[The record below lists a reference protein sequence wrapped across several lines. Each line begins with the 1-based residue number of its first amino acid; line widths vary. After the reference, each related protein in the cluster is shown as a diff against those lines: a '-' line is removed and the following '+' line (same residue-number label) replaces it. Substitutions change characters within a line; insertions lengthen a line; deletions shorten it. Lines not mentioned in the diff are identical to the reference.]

1 MLVIY
6 SGHEVGLSP
15 TIATAVLGA
24 KIIERHIT
32 LDKSMW
38 GTDQQTSIEPLG
50 FARLIKDVRTIEQSL
65 GQEKKILYESEKKM
79 MKKLRIND

>member
-1 MLVIY
+1 M
-6 SGHEVGLSP
+6 GLSP
-15 TIATAVLGA
+15 TIAAAVLGA

-50 FARLIKDVRTIEQSL
+50 FARLIKDIRTIERSL
-65 GQEKKILYESEKKM
+65 GKDKKILYESEKKV